1 MALNMAR
8 AWREVVHATLHDYA
22 DIDAWVPEQ
31 DVTVRLIRAIV
42 AGCTAVPSLNAG
54 FDAASF
60 SLRQNS
66 QVDLGLA
73 IDSPEG
79 LFVPVLRDVGRADPK
94 QWRQKIDAAK
104 TGVKQRSFSPDQLRG
119 ATITLS
125 NFGTIAG
132 RHASLIVMPPQV
144 AILGVGRITDQPVRS
159 GNTHSLHR
167 MIPLSLTFDHRA
179 VTGGEAARFVRA
191 VIDDLESPA

>member
-22 DIDAWVPEQ
+22 DIDAWVSEQ

-94 QWRQKIDAAK
+94 QWRQQIDAAK
-104 TGVKQRSFSPDQLRG
+104 TGVKQRSLSPDELRG

-132 RHASLIVMPPQV
+132 QHASLIIMPPQV

-159 GNTHSLHR
+159 GNAQSLHR
-167 MIPLSLTFDHRA
+167 TLPLSLTFDHRA
-179 VTGGEAARFVRA
+179 ITGGEAARFVRA
-191 VIDDLESPA
+191 VMDDLESPA